1 MKRFAVMVVL
11 LLATGAAG
19 RAQYLGDDQPPNP
32 EMERQEL
39 VNLEKEAGRAIQL
52 NNPGFFKRVYSE
64 DFSGTLSHGQVVNK
78 LQFMNVVQSAEVK
91 YDTFSVSDINVHIYQ
106 DTAVATALWSARGE
120 YRGQRLNTQMR
131 SIHVYVN
138 GPRGWHA
145 VSGAI
150 TQLPPSVPQPL

>member
-1 MKRFAVMVVL
+1 MKRFAVMAVL
-11 LLATGAAG
+11 LLAAAG
-19 RAQYLGDDQPPNP
+19 VCRAQEDDQPPNP
-32 EMERQEL
+32 EMQRQEL

-78 LQFMNVVQSAEVK
+78 LQFMNVVQSGDVK

-106 DTAVATALWSARGE
+106 DTAVATCLWSARGE
-120 YRGQRLNTQMR
+120 YRGQRLNSQMR

>member
-1 MKRFAVMVVL
+1 MKRFVVMVVL
-11 LLATGAAG
+11 LLAAATVC
-19 RAQYLGDDQPPNP
+19 RAQQSEDDQPINP

-52 NNPGFFKRVYSE
+52 NNPGFFKRVYSD

-78 LQFMNVVQSAEVK
+78 WQFMNVVQSGEVK
-91 YDTFSVSDINVHIYQ
+91 YDTFSVSDITVHIYQ
-106 DTAVATALWSARGE
+106 DTAVATSLWSARGE
-120 YRGQRLNTQMR
+120 YRGQRLNSQMR
-131 SIHVYVN
+131 TMHVYVN

-145 VSGAI
+145 VSGTV